1 MIGGGATANL
11 LISSIVNVVNGRLIQ
26 SLVSNCHPI
35 SNISFFLEAC
45 GESFAGHV
53 LIEKEKGE
61 KFDYFA
67 NKFHTVV

>member
-1 MIGGGATANL
+1 VIGGGATANL

-35 SNISFFLEAC
+35 SNISFFEAC

-53 LIEKEKGE
+53 LIEKENGE